1 MSCGK
6 LELIIGP
13 MFSGKSTEL
22 IREIRLAKI
31 IDKKVLVIKPLIDN
45 RYSKNEITSHSFESE
60 KCETVEKLE
69 YINDRA
75 ILYDLIV
82 IDEGQFFSDLK
93 EFVLK
98 WVDVHKRHVIVG
110 GLDGDFKR
118 QPIGQILDLIPYA
131 DKCKKI
137 SSLCKYCNDGTKAL
151 FSYRKVKND
160 SQVQIGGAETYVPL
174 CRFHYLFWENEDKN
188 QEIQMK
194 IQPKIDSLSME
205 L

>member
-1 MSCGK
+1 MSACGK

-45 RYSKNEITSHSFESE
+45 RYSKNEITAHSFESE
-60 KCETVEKLE
+60 KCETIEKLE
-69 YINDRA
+69 YVDDRVIA
-75 ILYDLIV
+75 YDLII
-82 IDEGQFFSDLK
+82 IDEGQFFPDLK
-93 EFVLK
+93 QMVLN
-98 WVDVHKRHVIVG
+98 WVDNRKLHVIVG

-137 SSLCKYCNDGTKAL
+137 ASLCKYCNDGTKAL
-151 FSYRKVKND
+151 FSYRKIKNEQ
-160 SQVQIGGAETYVPL
+160 QVQIGGAESYVPL
-174 CRFHYLFWENEDKN
+174 CRYHYLNCENEDKN
-188 QEIQMK
+188 I
-194 IQPKIDSLSME
+194 E
-205 L
+205 LEKKYRQKYNMDI

>member
-1 MSCGK
+1 MSASGK

-31 IDKKVLVIKPLIDN
+31 INKKVLVIKPLIDN
-45 RYSKNEITSHSFESE
+45 RYSKSEITSHSFESE

-69 YINDRA
+69 HIDSRIA
-75 ILYDLIV
+75 LYDLIV
-82 IDEGQFFSDLK
+82 IDEGQFFPDLK
-93 EFVLK
+93 QYVIS
-98 WVDVHKRHVIVG
+98 WVDERNKHVIVG

-118 QPIGQILDLIPYA
+118 KPIGQILDLIPYA

-151 FSYRKVKND
+151 FSYRKIKSD
-160 SQVQIGGAETYVPL
+160 QQVQIGGEETYVPL
-174 CRFHYLFWENEDKN
+174 CRTHYLFWEAKDVQNELLKKLQSN
-188 QEIQMK
+188 IV
-194 IQPKIDSLSME
+194 LNV
-205 L
+205 